1 MSIIK
6 VSRVRDVCNERVKI
20 CTLFLHFIKL
30 YTDMSRL
37 PWSFKKEEKKKMFLP
52 FDNTRNKKKKKPR
65 KLRLKII
72 GTIIEIE
79 NYYITPFQD
88 SLLINIFPWKKIS
101 KIHEHPI
108 AQTPT
113 PTILIT
119 DLTTIHL
126 TLINLRISNIETNM
140 RTRQISL
147 PPSLPHPP
155 RCPSLET
162 SDVHDGN
169 GSERK
174 IRFTEFLLPSFSSPF
189 PFFSANLSAEKS
201 PP

>member
-1 MSIIK
+1 MS
-6 VSRVRDVCNERVKI
+6 
-20 CTLFLHFIKL
+20 
-30 YTDMSRL
+30 
-37 PWSFKKEEKKKMFLP
+37 LP
-52 FDNTRNKKKKKPR
+52 FDNTRNKIKKKTKKIAFKNYR
-65 KLRLKII
+65 DNNWNWRLLHNTVSRFSLDKYFPL
-72 GTIIEIE
+72 EKNIE
-79 NYYITPFQD
+79 NPWTSD
-88 SLLINIFPWKKIS
+88 SSNSHSDDINNRSNNDPSHPNKSSNFEYRNK
-101 KIHEHPI
+101 HENP
-108 AQTPT
+108 P
-113 PTILIT
+113 
-119 DLTTIHL
+119 
-126 TLINLRISNIETNM
+126 NI
-140 RTRQISL
+140 

>member
-1 MSIIK
+1 MYATNVLKFAHYSCILLNYIQTCL
-6 VSRVRDVCNERVKI
+6 VYRD
-20 CTLFLHFIKL
+20 
-30 YTDMSRL
+30 RL
-37 PWSFKKEEKKKMFLP
+37 KKKKKKKMSLP
-52 FDNTRNKKKKKPR
+52 FDNTRNKIKKKTKKIAFKNYR
-65 KLRLKII
+65 DNNWNWRLLHNTVSRFSLDKYFPL
-72 GTIIEIE
+72 EKNIE
-79 NYYITPFQD
+79 NPWTSD
-88 SLLINIFPWKKIS
+88 SSNSHSDDINNRSNNDPSHPNKSSNFEYRNK
-101 KIHEHPI
+101 HENP
-108 AQTPT
+108 P
-113 PTILIT
+113 
-119 DLTTIHL
+119 
-126 TLINLRISNIETNM
+126 NI
-140 RTRQISL
+140 

>member
-1 MSIIK
+1 MK
-6 VSRVRDVCNERVKI
+6 
-20 CTLFLHFIKL
+20 
-30 YTDMSRL
+30 
-37 PWSFKKEEKKKMFLP
+37 
-52 FDNTRNKKKKKPR
+52 
-65 KLRLKII
+65 LKII
-72 GTIIEIE
+72 
-79 NYYITPFQD
+79 YITPFQD

-169 GSERK
+169 GFRK
-174 IRFTEFLLPSFSSPF
+174 KNTVYRVSPPLLLLPISFFLRKPLRREISSVTTRTRRATNILYLITI
-189 PFFSANLSAEKS
+189 STSGGQ
-201 PP
+201 

>member
-1 MSIIK
+1 MK
-6 VSRVRDVCNERVKI
+6 
-20 CTLFLHFIKL
+20 
-30 YTDMSRL
+30 
-37 PWSFKKEEKKKMFLP
+37 
-52 FDNTRNKKKKKPR
+52 
-65 KLRLKII
+65 LKII
-72 GTIIEIE
+72 
-79 NYYITPFQD
+79 YITPFQD

-147 PPSLPHPP
+147 PPSLTLLVVQAWK
-155 RCPSLET
+155 RATCMTET
-162 SDVHDGN
+162 VPKEKYG
-169 GSERK
+169 
-174 IRFTEFLLPSFSSPF
+174 LPSFSSP
-189 PFFSANLSAEKS
+189 PS
-201 PP
+201 PPHFLFSPQTSPQRNLLRNNAYTSRD

>member
-37 PWSFKKEEKKKMFLP
+37 PWSFKKEEKKKKCPYRLI
-52 FDNTRNKKKKKPR
+52 TQETKKKKTKNIA
-65 KLRLKII
+65 LQII

-79 NYYITPFQD
+79 NYIHNTVSRF
-88 SLLINIFPWKKIS
+88 SLDKYFPLEK
-101 KIHEHPI
+101 
-108 AQTPT
+108 
-113 PTILIT
+113 
-119 DLTTIHL
+119 
-126 TLINLRISNIETNM
+126 NIENPWTSDSSNSHSDDINN
-140 RTRQISL
+140 RSNNDPSHPNKSSNFEYRNKHENPPNI

>member
-1 MSIIK
+1 MK
-6 VSRVRDVCNERVKI
+6 
-20 CTLFLHFIKL
+20 
-30 YTDMSRL
+30 
-37 PWSFKKEEKKKMFLP
+37 
-52 FDNTRNKKKKKPR
+52 
-65 KLRLKII
+65 LKII
-72 GTIIEIE
+72 
-79 NYYITPFQD
+79 YITPFQD

-147 PPSLPHPP
+147 PPSLTLLVVQAWK
-155 RCPSLET
+155 RATCMTET
-162 SDVHDGN
+162 V
-169 GSERK
+169 SERK